1 MSLKSVLVLV
11 CTGLPEER
19 VRGFISLR
27 PIFHEGSRL
36 ELTHLPPLWSPI
48 IRQVILPSKISGN
61 CHYFILDRPDA
72 TVVIDGRPLK
82 SFRAPDLAQL
92 KPSSPQEHAF
102 VVPLPSVT
110 DFLIEFYSS
119 FFPLEAMLYAAKL
132 GIDLR
137 NDK

>member
-1 MSLKSVLVLV
+1 MSLNSVLVLV

-27 PIFHEGSRL
+27 PIFREGSRL

-61 CHYFILDRPDA
+61 CHYFILDRPEA
-72 TVVIDGRPLK
+72 TVVIDGRPVK
-82 SFRAPDLAQL
+82 SIQLGDPAQL
-92 KPSSPQEHAF
+92 KQGSPQGHAF
-102 VVPLPSVT
+102 VLPFHSIPE
-110 DFLIEFYSS
+110 FLVAFYSA
-119 FFPLEAMLYAAKL
+119 FFPLDAMLYAAKL

-137 NDK
+137 KDK